1 MSSLA
6 LQQFCL
12 GRRINSSSMLMPP
25 DCWQVGQGNYN
36 IKYQLLPANKYL
48 HAQGNPVFTQPEEKI
63 QPHSV
68 VENPFSPTARKKINV
83 QK

>member
-12 GRRINSSSMLMPP
+12 QRRINSSSVLMPL
-25 DCWQVGQGNYN
+25 DCWQVGQGNCT
-36 IKYQLLPANKYL
+36 IKYQLLQANKHL
-48 HAQGNPVFTQPEEKI
+48 HAQGNPVFSQPEEKI
-63 QPHSV
+63 HPHSV
-68 VENPFSPTARKKINV
+68 VENPFSPTAPTTIDV